1 MQSVSFQSFP
11 PVGSRCRAACLAFFW
26 LLAAALASTA
36 DAQVAIGNL
45 VFVDANG
52 NGVADAGEGRAGV
65 TVQLFQEG
73 KSPSEDTPM
82 REVVTD
88 EHGFFLFENLVSAWP
103 YFLHIPAPEFDSD
116 GALEGLK
123 SLPGGDSRPTA
134 DDDQGEDGTDPADAT
149 QAGVSSRVV
158 AVVQGAAPL
167 NEPGQGGAMDDGRDA
182 DVDLTVDF
190 GFYRPMAV
198 GNLVFLDAN
207 GNGRADP
214 GEGVNGVQVQLYRAG
229 KTPGVDAPENE
240 TVTGAD
246 GRYLLDD
253 AFPNADYFLHV
264 PATEFAPGKPL
275 AGALGVAGADA
286 IVADDDAG
294 EDGLDAGTPSV
305 NGVSTAVFTL
315 PSVDG
320 APVGASGE
328 TGFLAEADDGEDGR
342 VDLTRDFG
350 FVPATGTVGV
360 GNLIYVD
367 ENGDGLAQSGEGKDG
382 VIVRL
387 FTAGSDP
394 LVDAPL
400 AEAITVGGGRYY
412 FGNLSVGTYFAFV
425 PASQF
430 AAAGI
435 LARCV
440 PLPTVLADS
449 DDNAGQ
455 NALWAA
461 TPGQTGVRTGNFTL
475 ALGAAPT
482 SATFESGLGSSGDD
496 AQDANVDLTVDLGF
510 LRSMSVGNLVFVD
523 ANGNGKADAGEGQDG
538 VTVQLFRVGD
548 DPAVVSARAE
558 VVTADEGRFL
568 FSSVAPGRYFLRMP
582 PTQFQSGGA
591 LHEMISISGAGGDN
605 GVDDDD
611 NGLDALSPAVTGV
624 RSVVFELAVGMEAL
638 DDGTES
644 GIAADMDG
652 LADDDGDLTLDFG
665 FVAAAGRLGVGNL
678 VFLDA
683 NGDGFAQSG
692 EGLDGVTV
700 RLYAAGSDPNSDAP
714 VAETMTTGGGRYFFG
729 DLDPGSYFVFVP
741 GTHFSST
748 EVLARCL
755 PLPVTAGTD
764 DAAGQDALPTVA
776 PHETGVRT
784 GDFTLAVG
792 TAPTAAGFE
801 TGIGAAADDA
811 QDADVDLTVDLGFER
826 SESMSVGNLV
836 FVDANKNGSAN
847 SGEGREG
854 VTVQLFNEGDDP
866 ASVPPQAELVTATQ
880 GRFLFTGLAP
890 GRYFMRVPAAQ
901 FQAGGPLHGMQ
912 SITGVVADDG
922 VDDNDNGVDAPE
934 PAVTGV
940 RSVVFELTAGAEP
953 VDAGSETGIGAE
965 MDGFPEENGDMTL
978 DFGFVVSCP
987 LITIQPL
994 ESGSAWRNVEFQHF
1008 FKAQGGTAPYTFA
1021 LVGDLPPGLVFQQH
1035 TGELWGTPT
1044 GLGEFTF
1051 YVAAV
1056 DSMGCNATLD
1066 VTLTVTEPPSN
1077 LAVGNTVFAD
1087 LNRNNRYDAGEGIS
1101 GVTVELVPQ
1110 AEGAAVSS
1118 TVSGTDG
1125 HYLFANLPPGNYLL
1139 RVPAAMFASGAP
1151 LHRMKSLSGVDGGFD
1166 DDVGEDGHDA
1176 EDPAV
1181 TGVVT
1186 DILVLMP
1193 GRAPKADT
1201 GETGRGA
1208 AADDANDGHVDLT
1221 RDFGFVSTLP
1231 GSFQAWKSAV
1241 SLPQEEPGDDPDG
1254 DGLSNMIEYALGSAA
1269 DSGLVAAGAPELRWN
1284 AETNGFD
1291 FVFSRR
1297 LGGASDV
1304 MLTLEM
1310 MSSEGE
1316 VFSPV
1321 NGVPEVSNAGA
1332 GLEQVIF
1339 RAVSQSAEG
1348 LGETHGFVRL
1358 RAALDQDSNGTPEV
1372 EVVSPPWC
1380 WRRQAYAAG
1389 EPHAVVMPL
1398 VLPEVYAGPV
1408 QALSANT
1415 LELTLAAGENL
1426 TSKLQ
1431 PGRSYYIEAISG
1443 SAEGGRWEV
1452 DEAATT
1458 PTVLALDLAAALNT
1472 APTLPDLSDA
1482 VVLLRPH
1489 WRLAD
1494 LAPPQ
1499 RFQANTRRSNA
1510 DRVMRFEPGTGA
1522 FTEFWLY
1529 RAGLESR
1536 WVLADDENLTPQDT
1550 TIIAPGQGVFVQA
1563 RSTATSTGQ
1572 AGRTRLNDFRLRL
1585 GVGSN
1590 LVGTGWPFTG
1600 SLGSLSASTAA
1611 GFTGSN
1617 RQNRADRFRLWVRG
1631 SGSSA
1636 SSYSGG
1642 YLFKT
1647 ALEEKWV
1654 LDGDAQLLDQS
1665 QTGLLP
1671 GFEAF
1676 FITSVAG
1683 LPSWRLPAPEGIEFL
1698 ALP

>member
-1 MQSVSFQSFP
+1 
-11 PVGSRCRAACLAFFW
+11 
-26 LLAAALASTA
+26 LLALWFCVAAPALG
-36 DAQVAIGNL
+36 QVAIGNL

-73 KSPSEDTPM
+73 QSPSEFQPM
-82 REVVTD
+82 RQTVTD

-103 YFLHIPAPEFDSD
+103 YFLHIPASEFDSD
-116 GALEGLK
+116 GALEGMK
-123 SLPGGDSRPTA
+123 SLPGMDDRPDA
-134 DDDQGEDGTDPADAT
+134 DDDQGEDGTDPGDAT
-149 QAGVSSRVV
+149 QTGVSSRVV
-158 AVVQGAAPL
+158 SVVQGSAPL
-167 NEPGQGGAMDDGRDA
+167 NETGLGGSMDEGRDA

-214 GEGVNGVQVQLYRAG
+214 GEGINGVRVQLYRAG

-246 GRYLLDD
+246 GSYLLDD

-264 PATEFAPGKPL
+264 PAAEFAPGKPL
-275 AGALGVAGADA
+275 AGATSVAGADVG
-286 IVADDDAG
+286 VADDDVG
-294 EDGLDAGTPSV
+294 EDGLDVGTPAV

-315 PSVDG
+315 PGNDEAPTG
-320 APVGASGE
+320 ATGE
-328 TGFLAEADDGEDGR
+328 TGFMADADDAEDGR

-350 FVPATGTVGV
+350 FVPAAGTVGV
-360 GNLIYVD
+360 GNLVYVD
-367 ENGDGLAQSGEGKDG
+367 ENGDGLAQPGEGRDG

-387 FTAGSDP
+387 FTVDSDP
-394 LVDAPL
+394 AVDAPV

-412 FGNLSVGTYFAFV
+412 FGNLSAGSYFVFV

-430 AAAGI
+430 AVSGS
-435 LARCV
+435 LERCV
-440 PLPTVLADS
+440 PLPVVAVDS
-449 DDNAGQ
+449 DDDAGQ
-455 NALWAA
+455 NALPAA
-461 TPGQTGVRTGNFTL
+461 APYQTGVRTGNFTL

-482 SATFESGLGSSGDD
+482 LASFETGIGSAEDD
-496 AQDANVDLTVDLGF
+496 AYDADVDLTVDLGF

-523 ANGNGKADAGEGQDG
+523 ANANGKADEGEGRDG
-538 VTVQLFRVGD
+538 VTVQLFREGD
-548 DPAVVSARAE
+548 DPAIALPLAE
-558 VVTADEGRFL
+558 AVTADGGRYL
-568 FSSVAPGRYFLRMP
+568 FSSVAPGRYYLRVP
-582 PTQFQSGGA
+582 SSQFQSGAA
-591 LHEMISISGAGGDN
+591 LHEMISVSGAGGDD

-611 NGLDALSPAVTGV
+611 NGLDVPSPAVTGV
-624 RSVVFELAVGMEAL
+624 QSAAFELEAGMEPL
-638 DDGTES
+638 DEGSES

-652 LADDDGDLTLDFG
+652 VADDDGDMTLDFG

-678 VFLDA
+678 VYLDA

-700 RLYAAGSDPNSDAP
+700 RLYAAGSDPASDAP
-714 VAETMTTGGGRYFFG
+714 MAETMTTGGGRYFFS

-741 GTHFSST
+741 AMHFTST

-764 DAAGQDALPTVA
+764 DDAGQDALPTVA
-776 PHETGVRT
+776 PDQTGVRT
-784 GDFTLAVG
+784 ADFTLAPG
-792 TAPTAAGFE
+792 AAPTAATYE
-801 TGIGAAADDA
+801 TGLGAAADDE
-811 QDADVDLTVDLGFER
+811 QDADVDLTVDLGFLR

-836 FVDANKNGSAN
+836 FVDANQNGSAN

-854 VTVQLFNEGDDP
+854 VTVQLFREGDDTD
-866 ASVPPQAELVTATQ
+866 AVPPLAELVTAAQ

-901 FQAGGPLHGMQ
+901 FQPGGVLEDML
-912 SITGVVADDG
+912 SITGAGADDG
-922 VDDNDNGVDAPE
+922 VDDDDNGVDAPE

-965 MDGFPEENGDMTL
+965 MDGFPDENGDMTL
-978 DFGFVVSCP
+978 DFGFAASCP
-987 LITIQPL
+987 LITIQPP
-994 ESGSAWRNVEFQHF
+994 ESDEALRNVEFQHF
-1008 FKAQGGTAPYTFA
+1008 FAAQGGTGPYTFA
-1021 LVGDLPPGLVFQQH
+1021 LVGDLPPGLVFEQSS
-1035 TGELWGTPT
+1035 GELWGTPSE
-1044 GLGEFTF
+1044 LGEFIF
-1051 YVAAV
+1051 YVGVLDA
-1056 DSMGCNATLD
+1056 MGCNATLD
-1066 VTLTVTEPPSN
+1066 VTLTVNEPPSN
-1077 LAVGNTVFAD
+1077 LGVGNTVFAD
-1087 LNRNNRYDAGEGIS
+1087 LNGNGRYDAGEGIS

-1110 AEGAAVSS
+1110 VEGAAVSS

-1139 RVPAAMFASGAP
+1139 RVPAEMFAQGAP
-1151 LHRMKSLSGVDGGFD
+1151 LYRMKSLPGVDGGFD

-1176 EDPAV
+1176 ENPAA

-1186 DILVLMP
+1186 DVLVLMP

-1221 RDFGFVSTLP
+1221 RDFGFVSALP

-1254 DGLSNMIEYALGSAA
+1254 DGISNMIEYALGSAA
-1269 DSGLVAAGAPELRWN
+1269 DSGLVASGAPELRWN

-1297 LGGASDV
+1297 LGGVSDV
-1304 MLTLEM
+1304 TLSLEV

-1316 VFSPV
+1316 GFSPV
-1321 NGVPEVSNAGA
+1321 NDLPEVSNAGA

-1339 RAVSQSAEG
+1339 RAVSQAAEVS
-1348 LGETHGFVRL
+1348 GETHGFVRL
-1358 RAALDQDSNGTPEV
+1358 RAAMDQDLDGTPDSWT
-1372 EVVSPPWC
+1372 VSPPWC
-1380 WRRQAYAAG
+1380 WRRQTYAAG

-1415 LELTLAAGENL
+1415 LQPTLAVGEDL
-1426 TSKLQ
+1426 TAKLLL
-1431 PGRSYYIEAISG
+1431 GRSYFIEVISG
-1443 SAEGGRWEV
+1443 AAEGGRWEV

-1458 PTVLALDLAAALNT
+1458 STVLAVDLAAALNT
-1472 APTLPDLSDA
+1472 EPTLPDLSDA

-1489 WRLAD
+1489 MRLAD
-1494 LAPPQ
+1494 LAVPQ

-1510 DRVMRFEPGTGA
+1510 DRVMRFEPGSGS
-1522 FTEFWLY
+1522 FTEFYLY
-1529 RAGLESR
+1529 GTGAEGY
-1536 WVLADDENLTPQDT
+1536 WVLADDENLISQDAA
-1550 TIIAPGQGVFVQA
+1550 IIAPGQGAFVQA
-1563 RSTATSTGQ
+1563 RSTPTSTGL
-1572 AGRTRLNDFRLRL
+1572 AGRVRLNDFRLSL
-1585 GVGSN
+1585 NAGSN
-1590 LVGTGWPFTG
+1590 LVGTGWPLNE
-1600 SLGSLSASTAA
+1600 SLANIGATSAV
-1611 GFTGSN
+1611 GFRGSN
-1617 RQNRADRFRLWVRG
+1617 RQGQADRFRLWERG
-1631 SGSSA
+1631 LGTGA
-1636 SSYSGG
+1636 SRYTGG

-1647 ALEEKWV
+1647 TSEEKWV
-1654 LDGDAQLLDQS
+1654 FDGDATLTDQG
-1665 QTGLLP
+1665 QTGLLVA
-1671 GFEAF
+1671 FEAF
-1676 FITSVAG
+1676 FLTSATGITS
-1683 LPSWRLPAPEGIEFL
+1683 WRQPAPEGIEFL
-1698 ALP
+1698 AAP